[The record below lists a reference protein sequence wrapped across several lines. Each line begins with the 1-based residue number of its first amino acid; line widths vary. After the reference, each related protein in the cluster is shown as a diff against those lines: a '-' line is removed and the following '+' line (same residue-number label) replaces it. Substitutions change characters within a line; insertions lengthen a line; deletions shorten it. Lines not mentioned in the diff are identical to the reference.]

1 MVVQQAR
8 PEAQSK
14 SLKKSAKQYDD
25 EDEILPLHGEEEG
38 LALKMVENLFLRS
51 MARETN
57 LITFQARK
65 KKVERVAMKE
75 AGKAVLAKNNPEN
88 EDDQ

>member
-8 PEAQSK
+8 PEAQGK
-14 SLKKSAKQYDD
+14 SLKKSVKKYDD
-25 EDEILPLHGEEEG
+25 EDEILPLHGEDEG

-51 MARETN
+51 LARETN

-75 AGKAVLAKNNPEN
+75 ACKVVLTKNNPEDV
-88 EDDQ
+88 DDQ

>member
-1 MVVQQAR
+1 
-8 PEAQSK
+8 
-14 SLKKSAKQYDD
+14 
-25 EDEILPLHGEEEG
+25 
-38 LALKMVENLFLRS
+38 MVENLFLRS